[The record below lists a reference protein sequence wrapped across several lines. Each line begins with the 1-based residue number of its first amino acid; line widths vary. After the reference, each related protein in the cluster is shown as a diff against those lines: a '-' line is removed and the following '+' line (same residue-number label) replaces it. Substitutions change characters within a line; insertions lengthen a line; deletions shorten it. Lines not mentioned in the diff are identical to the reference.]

1 MTAAR
6 GFRAG
11 GARQAAERPS
21 CGAAT
26 LGSSSQ
32 NRRGDVSSILAQ
44 FSQPQFWVAVVQ
56 IIWIDIVLSGD
67 NAVVIAMACRGLP
80 VRQRRRGM
88 IIGAGVAAV
97 LLIVFTITVSALI
110 SLPYLRLASA
120 CALIWI
126 AIKLVGSDEH
136 DAADTPPAESLWR
149 AVRIVVVVD
158 IVMGL
163 DNAVAVAALA
173 NGRYVLLG
181 LGLAISIPIVFAGSA
196 IVLALLERFPIFV
209 WAGGA
214 LLGWVAGA
222 LFVSDPVIGSR
233 LSASARVNVEMNSA
247 FWGATRQFT
256 YQLSLDMADLA
267 FGVLGAII
275 VILAGVAWRRAR
287 AVPPETSVGA
297 DQPPWANDVT

>member
-1 MTAAR
+1 M
-6 GFRAG
+6 
-11 GARQAAERPS
+11 
-21 CGAAT
+21 
-26 LGSSSQ
+26 
-32 NRRGDVSSILAQ
+32 LAQ
-44 FSQPQFWVAVVQ
+44 LSQPQFWVAVVQ
-56 IIWIDIVLSGD
+56 IIWIDIILSGD
-67 NAVVIAMACRGLP
+67 NAVVIAMACRGLQVP
-80 VRQRRRGM
+80 QRRRGM
-88 IIGAGVAAV
+88 IIGAGVAAA
-97 LLIVFTITVSALI
+97 LLIVFTITVSVLI

-136 DAADTPPAESLWR
+136 DAADTPQAESLWR
-149 AVRIVVVVD
+149 AVRIVVVAD

-196 IVLALLERFPIFV
+196 IVLALLERFPIVV

-214 LLGWVAGA
+214 VLGWVAGG

-233 LSASARVNVEMNSA
+233 LCASARVNVEVNSEI
-247 FWGATRQFT
+247 WGATRQFA
-256 YQLSLDMADLA
+256 YRLSLDMADLA

-275 VILAGVAWRRAR
+275 VILVGVAWRRAR
-287 AVPPETSVGA
+287 AVPPETSTGA
-297 DQPPWANDVT
+297 QQPPRAGDVS